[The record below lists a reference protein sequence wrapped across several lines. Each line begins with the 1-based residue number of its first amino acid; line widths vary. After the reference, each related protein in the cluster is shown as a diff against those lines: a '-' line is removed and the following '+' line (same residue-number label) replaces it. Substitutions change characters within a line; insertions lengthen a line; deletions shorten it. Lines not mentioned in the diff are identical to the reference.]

1 MRNASAVLIACLLA
15 AALGAGAVWHFT
27 HRADKLPDPPALV
40 LKVREVARL
49 ETLDVSLYKKI
60 DFSPDPQP
68 SGSTWGDVVQWASY
82 SLRPP
87 RGRAIIFADAHLGVD
102 LRKLDVGSLRVSG
115 RKVQAVL
122 PPTRVQVELRPAET
136 EIIGSNLDST
146 QTAELLQRGR
156 APGLAPAAI
165 PGLSVIVD
173 ALDRASRETARRPGV
188 EGKRRLRRR
197 NVEDDPVPEPA
208 VGRRVGIIHLEH
220 ETPRARRRSRP
231 VQFGRRIGAGAAE
244 LVVNLWSRNRAAR
257 NRLAREREPR
267 GGGNRGMGRGRD

>member
-1 MRNASAVLIACLLA
+1 
-15 AALGAGAVWHFT
+15 
-27 HRADKLPDPPALV
+27 
-40 LKVREVARL
+40 VARL

-136 EIIGSNLDST
+136 EIIGSNLDSK
-146 QTAELLQRGR
+146 QTAELFER
-156 APGLAPAAI
+156 ARTAFEREVAQDPKLAAQA
-165 PGLSVIVD
+165 
-173 ALDRASRETARRPGV
+173 RASAEQTLRSLFVGLGFTEVEFVKELPGPARG
-188 EGKRRLRRR
+188 
-197 NVEDDPVPEPA
+197 
-208 VGRRVGIIHLEH
+208 
-220 ETPRARRRSRP
+220 
-231 VQFGRRIGAGAAE
+231 
-244 LVVNLWSRNRAAR
+244 
-257 NRLAREREPR
+257 
-267 GGGNRGMGRGRD
+267 

>member
-136 EIIGSNLDST
+136 EIIGSNLDSK
-146 QTAELLQRGR
+146 QTAELFER
-156 APGLAPAAI
+156 ARTALEPGVATHPMLAPPA
-165 PGLSVIVD
+165 
-173 ALDRASRETARRPGV
+173 RASAEQT
-188 EGKRRLRRR
+188 LR
-197 NVEDDPVPEPA
+197 A
-208 VGRRVGIIHLEH
+208 LFVGLGLTQV
-220 ETPRARRRSRP
+220 
-231 VQFGRRIGAGAAE
+231 E
-244 LVVNLWSRNRAAR
+244 LVKELPAP
-257 NRLAREREPR
+257 PR
-267 GGGNRGMGRGRD
+267 G

>member
-1 MRNASAVLIACLLA
+1 MERVLSRRRLERAAEPVRGASLQHLRFRQLVDDEVRERRAARSGRADSEQAQDGSLDRDRRVAVDERLHA
-15 AALGAGAVWHFT
+15 AGGVWHFT
-27 HRADKLPDPPALV
+27 HRADQLPDPPALV

-136 EIIGSNLDST
+136 EIIGSNLDSK
-146 QTAELLQRGR
+146 QTAELFER
-156 APGLAPAAI
+156 ARTAFEREVAQDPKLAAQA
-165 PGLSVIVD
+165 
-173 ALDRASRETARRPGV
+173 RASAEQT
-188 EGKRRLRRR
+188 LRSLF
-197 NVEDDPVPEPA
+197 
-208 VGRRVGIIHLEH
+208 VGLGFTE
-220 ETPRARRRSRP
+220 
-231 VQFGRRIGAGAAE
+231 
-244 LVVNLWSRNRAAR
+244 
-257 NRLAREREPR
+257 
-267 GGGNRGMGRGRD
+267 